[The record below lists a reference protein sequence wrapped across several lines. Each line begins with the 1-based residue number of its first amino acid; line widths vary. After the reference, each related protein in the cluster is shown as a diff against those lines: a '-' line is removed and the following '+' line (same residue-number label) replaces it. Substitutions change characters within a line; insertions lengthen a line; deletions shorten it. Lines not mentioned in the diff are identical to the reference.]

1 VHFPVDAL
9 STTYRTTGVLEEP
22 NPLVTD
28 RSRTW

>member
-1 VHFPVDAL
+1 VDVL